1 MTASLEFQRDSM
13 TPPKR
18 ERTESKL
25 LATKVGSTFSDEEVF
40 AEGTKWSPRTFF
52 YKNATESTRAG
63 RPLAASIYYHKNGR
77 GIISVFSN
85 FWGGRARVVQVD
97 KAGNL
102 SFAKSKVKSAD
113 STRVQNAVDKGKRLA
128 DASEVLANTAFIEA
142 NRGELIVF
150 GSKNATALT
159 LARVR
164 YPRIA
169 PKCQTDPDA
178 WSGSHMKGFTA
189 LQASYCASESMYTI
203 KVFGM
208 LAVTVPSTVCSCV
221 ALKDSHLFSQ
231 KPIPIPGLV
240 HVAVMMTS

>member
-40 AEGTKWSPRTFF
+40 AEGTKWSQRTFF
-52 YKNATESTRAG
+52 YKNATESIRAG

-128 DASEVLANTAFIEA
+128 DASEVLSNTAFIEA
-142 NRGELIVF
+142 NRAELIVF
-150 GSKNATALT
+150 GSRNATALT
-159 LARVR
+159 GGKEIEKGYYLVGGSKKSQTKSPAETLAQQLTEKR
-164 YPRIA
+164 
-169 PKCQTDPDA
+169 K
-178 WSGSHMKGFTA
+178 
-189 LQASYCASESMYTI
+189 E
-203 KVFGM
+203 
-208 LAVTVPSTVCSCV
+208 V
-221 ALKDSHLFSQ
+221 AELERKLEAIRAENDE
-231 KPIPIPGLV
+231 V
-240 HVAVMMTS
+240 